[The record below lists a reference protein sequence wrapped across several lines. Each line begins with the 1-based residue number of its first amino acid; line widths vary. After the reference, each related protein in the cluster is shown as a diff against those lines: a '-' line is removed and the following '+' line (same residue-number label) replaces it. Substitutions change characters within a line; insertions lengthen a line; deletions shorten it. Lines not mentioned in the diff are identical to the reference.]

1 MREFRS
7 TLYNNV
13 FDNIIFGKCSVYLL
27 MILNCSRDNY
37 VHWVIVQHIFGYNFI
52 VLHILGILSEC
63 NDHFVDAL

>member
-13 FDNIIFGKCSVYLL
+13 FDNIIFDKCSVDLL

-37 VHWVIVQHIFGYNFI
+37 VRWVIVQHIFGYNCG
-52 VLHILGILSEC
+52 VLHILGIIPKVLW
-63 NDHFVDAL
+63 V